1 MSRYAVECPTYLHG
15 EAVVGWDRRRQTY
28 FCHCFDLDHHVGPE
42 EADGPEY
49 SVGTEAG
56 EIPTVAVLLART
68 FSYTV
73 IDDATVAA
81 LLDDPRREA
90 AGGEPRQLVPQG

>member
-1 MSRYAVECPTYLHG
+1 M
-15 EAVVGWDRRRQTY
+15 
-28 FCHCFDLDHHVGPE
+28 
-42 EADGPEY
+42 
-49 SVGTEAG
+49 GTEAG

-90 AGGEPRQLVPQG
+90 AGGEPRQLAPRG

>member
-1 MSRYAVECPTYLHG
+1 M
-15 EAVVGWDRRRQTY
+15 EA
-28 FCHCFDLDHHVGPE
+28 
-42 EADGPEY
+42 PEY
-49 SVGTEAG
+49 SVGTQAG

-81 LLDDPRREA
+81 LLDDPQREA
-90 AGGEPRQLVPQG
+90 AGLEPRQLVPRG